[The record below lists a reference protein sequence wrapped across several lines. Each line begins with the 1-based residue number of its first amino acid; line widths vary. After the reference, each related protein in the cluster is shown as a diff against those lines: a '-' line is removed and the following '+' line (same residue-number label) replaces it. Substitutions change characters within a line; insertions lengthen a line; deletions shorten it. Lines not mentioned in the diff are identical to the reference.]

1 MQDGGAQARH
11 GSVSASASA
20 PSISTSVSAKRPLPT
35 SATDPGSSSKR
46 VRSSPSSAPAS
57 ASAPDADSPSGTGSG
72 PARPRRGGPSQT
84 RGQSR
89 GTPAPGGN
97 STSTS
102 TSNAANG
109 SVSGGANGK
118 GTLLSPSQKR
128 ANHIQSEQ
136 KRRANIR
143 RGYESL
149 CEVVP
154 ALREAIR
161 AEDERERAKVREL
174 DGLEDGDGKGSGS
187 SRTRGGGGG
196 EKGKKKKGRGET
208 EKPDGRAGPR
218 SENVVLQKSA
228 YALLVAYCYLC
239 SALRVTPTSFY
250 FLVLGFV
257 PHLFYLASEVFLC
270 SCPSSHQRSTTSP
283 TSLPTGARCSSAWSL
298 LGACFPSGTQR
309 CRLNW
314 VTWTRLACPY
324 GSANGAG
331 AWTLTSRISEAL
343 QKTMEAKT
351 RDDENTRLQWF
362 EGCRIL
368 FCCAGGI

>member
-174 DGLEDGDGKGSGS
+174 DGLEEGDGKGSGS

-239 SALRVTPTSFY
+239 SALASRR
-250 FLVLGFV
+250 
-257 PHLFYLASEVFLC
+257 HLFIFWFLGSFLTC
-270 SCPSSHQRSTTSP
+270 SI
-283 TSLPTGARCSSAWSL
+283 SL
-298 LGACFPSGTQR
+298 LRYSCAHARLLISDRLYHRPHCRPERAAAAPGACSGHASPR
-309 CRLNW
+309 APN
-314 VTWTRLACPY
+314 VV
-324 GSANGAG
+324 G
-331 AWTLTSRISEAL
+331 
-343 QKTMEAKT
+343 
-351 RDDENTRLQWF
+351 
-362 EGCRIL
+362 
-368 FCCAGGI
+368 